1 MILSAL
7 IFTSYADN
15 CLMTTEGAYT
25 LPIAQVKGLKN
36 LVYLS
41 KDKLTTLESLP
52 FF

>member
-7 IFTSYADN
+7 IFMSRADN

-36 LVYLS
+36 ICHNCFIAIA
-41 KDKLTTLESLP
+41 TA
-52 FF
+52 